1 MDSTV
6 TALLDRYQQGEE
18 DVVHELF
25 TKTRARL
32 RKMIFVR
39 MDPRIAARV
48 DPSDVVQDT
57 LIEATKRLPEFARDR
72 PIPFHAWIRRLGW
85 EKMLQIHRMHIRSQ
99 KRSVTREQKDEM
111 QLKDESVLAF
121 VECLFSDQQDPAERI
136 VRSELI
142 SRMRRAIAQLS
153 QNDQEILTLRFLEEL
168 TTEESAEILQISIAA
183 VKTRTFRAV
192 SRLNQI
198 LNE

>member
-1 MDSTV
+1 
-6 TALLDRYQQGEE
+6 
-18 DVVHELF
+18 
-25 TKTRARL
+25 
-32 RKMIFVR
+32 

-142 SRMRRAIAQLS
+142 SRMRRAIARLS
-153 QNDQEILTLRFLEEL
+153 PNDQEILTLRFLEEL